1 MTRAGRPSACAGQAC
16 SFVSDGAPK
25 SWCCQAEGV
34 TRRAC
39 LVQVAGTLA
48 SAACRFPL
56 FGCAAQQRPVAGKL
70 TGPRGLALGPDGAL
84 YVAETGTAAAGGRIS
99 RIDAQGVRHTVVEG
113 LPYATHAGTEETGA
127 AAIAF
132 RRGEL
137 YILQGY
143 GSAEQSRA
151 LLRAGPNGLEKL
163 ADFAAFEE
171 QYDPDGAPGGS
182 NPFAMLYDDT
192 ADVFYVSDA
201 GANALLRVRFDGT
214 IETVAVWKDNRVPAG
229 LARGPDGALYVA
241 LFSSFPHDA
250 GQGRIDRVWPDGTV
264 QVAVGGLTMPIGVAF
279 DPTGALYVL
288 EFASSLQLQ
297 PRLGFRPNSGRLL
310 SVTGARQQVLLD
322 RLPYPTAL
330 LAAPNGDL
338 FVSISGAF
346 SPPESGAVVRVAP
359 CR

>member
-1 MTRAGRPSACAGQAC
+1 MARVARPGGCAGLAR
-16 SFVSDGAPK
+16 SFVSDGARPG
-25 SWCCQAEGV
+25 SRCQAQRM

-39 LVQVAGTLA
+39 LVQAAGALA
-48 SAACRFPL
+48 PAACRPPL
-56 FGCAAQQRPVAGKL
+56 LGCAAQQRSVAGKL
-70 TGPRGLALGPDGAL
+70 TGPRGLAFGPDGAL
-84 YVAETGTAAAGGRIS
+84 YVAETGTAATGSRVS
-99 RIDAQGVRHTVVEG
+99 RIGADGIRHTVVDR
-113 LPYATHAGTEETGA
+113 LPYAVHASTEETGA

-132 RRGEL
+132 RHGEL

-143 GSAEQSRA
+143 GSAGQSRA
-151 LLRAGPNGLEKL
+151 LLRASRNGLEKL

-182 NPFAMLYDDT
+182 NPFAMLYDGT

-201 GANALLRVRFDGT
+201 GANDLLRVRADGT
-214 IETVAVWKDNRVPAG
+214 IEVVAVWRDNRVPVG

-241 LFSSFPHDA
+241 LFSPFPHEP

-264 QVAVGGLTMPIGVAF
+264 QVAAGGLTMPIGAVF
-279 DPTGALYVL
+279 GPDGALYVL
-288 EFASSLQLQ
+288 EFAAGLQLRPQ
-297 PRLGFRPNSGRLL
+297 LGFRPRSGRLL
-310 SVTGARQQVLLD
+310 SIAGARRHVLLD

-338 FVSISGAF
+338 FVSLSGAF
-346 SPPESGAVVRVAP
+346 SPPESGAVVRVTP

>member
-1 MTRAGRPSACAGQAC
+1 MASATRPGGRACTAR
-16 SFVSDGAPK
+16 SSVSDGARTGP
-25 SWCCQAEGV
+25 CCQAQRV
-34 TRRAC
+34 TRRAG
-39 LVQVAGTLA
+39 LVQAAVALA
-48 SAACRFPL
+48 PAACRFPL
-56 FGCAAQQRPVAGKL
+56 LGCAAQQRQVASRL

-84 YVAETGTAAAGGRIS
+84 YVTETGTAATGSRVS
-99 RIDAQGVRHTVVEG
+99 RIGADGSRHTVVDH
-113 LPYATHAGTEETGA
+113 LPYAVHAGIEETGA

-132 RRGEL
+132 RHDEL

-151 LLRAGPNGLEKL
+151 LLQVGRNGLEKL

-182 NPFAMLYDDT
+182 NPFAMLYDST

-201 GANALLRVRFDGT
+201 GANALLRVQADGT
-214 IETVAVWKDNRVPAG
+214 IEVVAVWKDNRVPVG
-229 LARGPDGALYVA
+229 FARGPDGSLYVA
-241 LFSSFPHDA
+241 LFSPFPHEP

-264 QVAVGGLTMPIGVAF
+264 QVAVAGLTMPIGVAF
-279 DPTGALYVL
+279 GPDGALYVL
-288 EFASSLQLQ
+288 EFADSLQLRPQ
-297 PRLGFRPNSGRLL
+297 LGFRPRSGRLL
-310 SVTGARQQVLLD
+310 AITGARRQVLLD

-346 SPPESGAVVRVAP
+346 SPPESGTVVRVTP
-359 CR
+359 CG